1 LDEVPAK
8 SCPKSRTAAS
18 SCCPINGNEA
28 RRCGNC
34 CKGVCARPQPRERFA
49 TSGRIARCLPFSSSS
64 IALLPPTVGREPQ
77 VWAQSHCVNNPI
89 STTAQLHPF
98 AARRLL
104 AYAHASFFVRGGCS
118 VHAGHAAKHVLL
130 CRSLGAFIPVGARC
144 PEDQAHAATTTRRQ
158 RSGVGV
164 GVGVSARVGVSS
176 ASASPSGVGVGVGI
190 GARVGVRVRCFLPW
204 PKYVS
209 HPAE

>member
-1 LDEVPAK
+1 MKCLPSRVPKAELLRTHAAQLMATRPGDAAIAAK
-8 SCPKSRTAAS
+8 VC
-18 SCCPINGNEA
+18 
-28 RRCGNC
+28 
-34 CKGVCARPQPRERFA
+34 VCARLPPRERFA

-64 IALLPPTVGREPQ
+64 IALLLPTVGREPQ

-98 AARRLL
+98 VARRLL

-118 VHAGHAAKHVLL
+118 VLAGHAAKHVPL
-130 CRSLGAFIPVGARC
+130 CRSHGAFNPAGARC
-144 PEDQAHAATTTRRQ
+144 PCDQAHAAQTARRQ

-164 GVGVSARVGVSS
+164 GARV
-176 ASASPSGVGVGVGI
+176 GVGVGVG
-190 GARVGVRVRCFLPW
+190 ARVRVGVGVGVLVWHAAFSPS
-204 PKYVS
+204 PQYVS